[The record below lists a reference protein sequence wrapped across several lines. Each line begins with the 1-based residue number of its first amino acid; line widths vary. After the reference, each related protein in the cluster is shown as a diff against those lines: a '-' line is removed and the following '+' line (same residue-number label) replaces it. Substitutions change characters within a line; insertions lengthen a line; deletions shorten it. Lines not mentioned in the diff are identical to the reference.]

1 MNLSLVLNPAAAAA
15 PANPSTAAP
24 VSPEMASFQDFL
36 ALVGLPPM
44 VTDGDDTGLSD
55 VVPGDV
61 SPDIAALT
69 GNILP
74 PALPVLPEVPETP
87 VGASYPS
94 AAAGHA
100 SVQAQIAGLPMPP
113 VTARQLVPDMKG
125 DARLAAAAA
134 RPATQLTGLL
144 TVSIEAVPAAAGDAP
159 RVAGQPVMAQLI
171 QAQQL
176 LSQGGQ
182 GRADIKM
189 AARRD
194 EGATPL
200 ARAAAPVPLPDA
212 AAPDAAAAES
222 TRPVV
227 RAGSVP
233 AGDNQ
238 PPIAAPL
245 PQVTAAAVQAPVTA
259 ATAAASTDAAP
270 TRHDFEAVVD
280 RLTEARDLARP
291 GRADL
296 HLPHR
301 EFGAVSVQFELAG
314 QALKVAMSSPDQAF
328 APAVQAALAE
338 RPLAVAEAA
347 RADNGQQRPDTVS
360 ASSAAWHAG
369 ANADGQRGDG
379 QSRTAQQR
387 GPIDQPQDRRADDE
401 QPRGDAASAG
411 RFA

>member
-1 MNLSLVLNPAAAAA
+1 VNLSLILNPAASAT

-24 VSPEMASFQDFL
+24 VTPEMASFQDFL

-44 VTDGDDTGLSD
+44 ATDGDDKGLSEVAPDD
-55 VVPGDV
+55 VP
-61 SPDIAALT
+61 SDIAALT

-74 PALPVLPEVPETP
+74 PALPVLPETP
-87 VGASYPS
+87 VRASNPS
-94 AAAGHA
+94 DAASHA
-100 SVQAQIAGLPMPP
+100 LVQAQIAGLPIPP
-113 VTARQLVPDMKG
+113 VTAQQLVPDRKG
-125 DARLAAAAA
+125 DARPAASAAQ
-134 RPATQLTGLL
+134 PATQPTGPL
-144 TVSIEAVPAAAGDAP
+144 TVSIEAVPVAAGEAP
-159 RVAGQPVMAQLI
+159 RVAGQPVTAQLI

-182 GRADIKM
+182 GRADTKM

-194 EGATPL
+194 EGAAPL
-200 ARAAAPVPLPDA
+200 AHAAAPV
-212 AAPDAAAAES
+212 AAPDAAVAES
-222 TRPVV
+222 ARPVV
-227 RAGSVP
+227 RPGSVP

-238 PPIAAPL
+238 PPIAALPL
-245 PQVTAAAVQAPVTA
+245 QVAAAAVQAPVAA
-259 ATAAASTDAAP
+259 ATAAAPTDAAP
-270 TRHDFEAVVD
+270 VRHDFEAVVD

-296 HLPHR
+296 HLTHR

-314 QALKVAMSSPDQAF
+314 QALKVAMSSPDQTF

-369 ANADGQRGDG
+369 TSSDGQRGDG
-379 QSRTAQQR
+379 QSRSAPQR
-387 GPIDQPQDRRADDE
+387 GPIDQPQDRRTDDE

>member
-1 MNLSLVLNPAAAAA
+1 VNLSLVLNPAAAAA

-36 ALVGLPPM
+36 TLVGLPPM
-44 VTDGDDTGLSD
+44 ATDGDDTGLSD

-100 SVQAQIAGLPMPP
+100 LVQAQIAGLPMPP
-113 VTARQLVPDMKG
+113 VTAQQLVPDMKG
-125 DARLAAAAA
+125 DARPAAAAA
-134 RPATQLTGLL
+134 QPATQLTGPL
-144 TVSIEAVPAAAGDAP
+144 TVSIEAVPVAAGDAP
-159 RVAGQPVMAQLI
+159 RVAGQPVTAQLI

-189 AARRD
+189 AVRRD
-194 EGATPL
+194 EGAAPL

-212 AAPDAAAAES
+212 AAAATA
-222 TRPVV
+222 RPVV
-227 RAGSVP
+227 RPGSVP
-233 AGDNQ
+233 AVDNQ

-296 HLPHR
+296 HLNHR

-360 ASSAAWHAG
+360 ASSSTWHAG

-379 QSRTAQQR
+379 QSRSAPQR